1 MKDSTPPAAASPPLS
16 SSFAIPRSPFPIRKE
31 GRYWLLIAALLV
43 GVGLFKGIN
52 LLTLLGYAMLAAAGL
67 NLVVAGRRLKRLRAR
82 RRVDEPVFAG
92 APCVVEVQVEN
103 TGRRPLV
110 GVRVQDR
117 GEGHALSWF
126 VPRLEGHGRCSLRRP
141 VALPRRGPY
150 AWGPVTAVSGYPFG
164 LAERRRVLAP
174 GEEMLVLPRPG
185 WLHRGRF
192 RQYLRSFDPRAER
205 VRQRPVRHRAAQA
218 ELHGLRD
225 YHPGD
230 SPRSIHWRTSAR
242 RGELMVRE
250 FEDLPGDH
258 LVLVFDPTPPAGSAE
273 GETPCPR
280 FEAAVSLAAT
290 VCREWCRRRGD
301 RLLAALAGPEP
312 VVLDGLTGPAHARRV
327 LELLAVQ
334 QPAPVN
340 AAALLARLGPA
351 VLPLAAVVVVAA
363 GPSRLADALRR
374 GLNRPVTALDAS
386 EAQTFDFYEPPTA

>member
-1 MKDSTPPAAASPPLS
+1 MREDTPSAVAS
-16 SSFAIPRSPFPIRKE
+16 IRTGDGWRWRLRAE
-31 GRYWLLIAALLV
+31 GLYWLQTAALLL

-52 LLTLLGYAMLAAAGL
+52 LLTLLGYALLAVAGL
-67 NLVVAGRRLKRLRAR
+67 NLFVAGRRLKRLRGR
-82 RRVDEPVFAG
+82 RRLDQPVFAG

-103 TGRRPLV
+103 AGRGALV
-110 GVRVQDR
+110 GVRVEDR

-126 VPRLEGHGRCSLRRP
+126 VARLEGHGRLTLRRQL
-141 VALPRRGPY
+141 VLPRRGRY

-174 GEEMLVLPRPG
+174 GEDVLVLPRPG

-192 RQYLRSFDPRAER
+192 RHQLRSFDPRAER

-230 SPRSIHWRTSAR
+230 SPRSIHWRSSAR

-258 LVLVFDPTPPAGSAE
+258 LVLVFDPTPPAGAPAAAD
-273 GETPCPR
+273 GDAPDAR

-290 VCREWCRRRGD
+290 VCWEWCRRRGD
-301 RLLAALAGPEP
+301 RLVAALAGPEP

-327 LELLAVQ
+327 LEALAVQ
-334 QPAPVN
+334 QPAP
-340 AAALLARLGPA
+340 ADAPALLARLRCVA
-351 VLPLAAVVVVAA
+351 LPPAAVVVVAA
-363 GPSRLADALRR
+363 GPSPLADALRR

-386 EAQTFDFYEPPTA
+386 EAPTFDFYEPPPMG